1 MSEKSSISLLRIA
14 SHDNTSFQKNSVIL
28 QKNNKCSRDSSFV
41 LQKVQDGE
49 STSLNLKSLSFVKI
63 IPFSNLYRNTLKFV
77 SKVTLKAN
85 E

>member
-1 MSEKSSISLLRIA
+1 MLFSSVPLDPSLSKCRLGTKEPRIA

-49 STSLNLKSLSFVKI
+49 STSLNGNI
-63 IPFSNLYRNTLKFV
+63 
-77 SKVTLKAN
+77 
-85 E
+85 